1 MSSQAVLADAQFGIV
16 NVLKPFPTFTTVYE
30 GLPGDTPVA
39 FPGGLDPDAG
49 KPGFSANLQK
59 ALSVPM
65 GSKLEVWIPTIALP
79 SAPPQNRY
87 NYQFVFRLRNLRD
100 FRERRSA
107 YHFPKSSVGQDA
119 QFVIPAGKRTILFE
133 GGVSTDTV
141 GNHVN
146 TTVTS
151 FESVQPKTGVL
162 VPARTPTGAPAA
174 LQQGLGA
181 ATLGNTTATFDIVT
195 LDAEGDELIILV
207 TKDREAVWSF
217 DTDDSLFRD
226 FYSLPDVGIYVF
238 SGSNP

>member
-1 MSSQAVLADAQFGIV
+1 
-16 NVLKPFPTFTTVYE
+16 
-30 GLPGDTPVA
+30 
-39 FPGGLDPDAG
+39 
-49 KPGFSANLQK
+49 
-59 ALSVPM
+59 
-65 GSKLEVWIPTIALP
+65 
-79 SAPPQNRY
+79 
-87 NYQFVFRLRNLRD
+87 
-100 FRERRSA
+100 
-107 YHFPKSSVGQDA
+107 
-119 QFVIPAGKRTILFE
+119 VIPAGKRTILFE

-141 GNHVN
+141 GNRVN

-217 DTDDSLFRD
+217 NTDDSLFRD